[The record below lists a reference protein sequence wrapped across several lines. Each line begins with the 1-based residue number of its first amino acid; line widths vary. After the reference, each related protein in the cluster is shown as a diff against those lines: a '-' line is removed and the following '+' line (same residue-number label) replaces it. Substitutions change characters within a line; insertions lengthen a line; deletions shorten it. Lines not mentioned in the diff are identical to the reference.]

1 MAKSQLNEE
10 IKKIEEGV
18 FDAPIWDEETTKYLG
33 RLKTKLLFSKN
44 QKESPLEEFDSMTY
58 SQHWLANERM
68 ANTYITPKRNKFE
81 VQFQS
86 GTARK
91 KLTALVSSIVGLNL
105 QCEMSAYDDQDL
117 KVSGLG
123 NAMEDIQEK
132 SDELDNEEEK
142 FWLKVYELVKQGHV
156 FVQDIWKESET
167 VDKEFTKEFDGKF
180 TFKDWKET
188 VKKDCGR
195 VESKILDGRCVY
207 LASLKIYFIED
218 QPYVFT
224 VMEDLYE
231 DLEKIFSKYENWKY
245 VKREGGSSILTD
257 QTNLS
262 SNWALQNHPD
272 GKCEIVRF
280 IDVRDN
286 EYQILIN
293 GVPMLP
299 LGFPIPWGRRYN
311 IIQQNL
317 DIIRHDFA
325 YGKSFI
331 SLIKNNVQLLDE
343 MLRGQLMKFWQSIV
357 PPRLNTT
364 GAIVPQNIFNPG
376 KITSGIPKDS
386 LPRLME
392 DSNLTNAEFNMIAQ
406 IQAFVDASSVSPT
419 FTGQS
424 EGGNKTATQIV
435 EVQRQGRIMLG
446 TLILACSLLK
456 KKESKL
462 KNELLLQNWFDPVDT
477 KADEVKQ
484 EVVDRYRVISRDRM
498 IDGKQGTRFVV
509 PTEEE
514 YTTDDVY
521 QQEQDLTKKM
531 GKPIRLLVMKPSI
544 LKSVDYIWRYV
555 VTAQEKKTS
564 AMNKMLFSQEITD
577 ATNLGL
583 PLNIDY
589 VMEKFAEVWG
599 DDPTKLFNKGQQP
612 IPVEGGAGAGVI
624 PNKIQPPSVK
634 QLQTDIEATKI

>member
-1 MAKSQLNEE
+1 MVKSQLSKE
-10 IKKIEEGV
+10 IEKIEKGMESV
-18 FDAPIWDEETTKYLG
+18 PIWDETTTEYLG
-33 RLKTKLLFSKN
+33 RLRTKLLFSKN

-58 SQHWLANERM
+58 SQQWLANERM
-68 ANTYITPKRNKFE
+68 ANTYIMPKRNKFE

-91 KLTALVSSIVGLNL
+91 KLTALVSSIIGLNL

-142 FWLKVYELVKQGHV
+142 FWSKVFELVKQGHV
-156 FVQDIWKESET
+156 FVQDTWKEEENT
-167 VDKEFTKEFDGKF
+167 DKEFTKEFDGKF

-188 VKKDCGR
+188 IKKDCGR
-195 VESKILDGRCVY
+195 VESKILDGRCVF
-207 LASLKIYFIED
+207 LANLKCYFIED

-231 DLEKIFSKYENWKY
+231 DLEKVFKDYENWKY

-311 IIQQNL
+311 IVQQNL

-376 KITSGIPKDS
+376 KITTGIPKDS

-392 DSNLTNAEFNMIAQ
+392 DSSLTNAEFNMIAQ

-419 FTGQS
+419 FTGQV
-424 EGGNKTATQIV
+424 EGGNKTATQIT
-435 EVQRQGRIMLG
+435 EVQRQARIMLG
-446 TLILACSLLK
+446 SLILACSLLK

-462 KNELLLQNWFDPVDT
+462 KNELLLQNWFDPIDT
-477 KADEVKQ
+477 KADEARNEIVNKW
-484 EVVDRYRVISRDRM
+484 RVISRDRM

-509 PTEEE
+509 PTEEN
-514 YTTDDVY
+514 YTVDDVY

-544 LKSVDYIWRYV
+544 LKTVDYIWRYV
-555 VTAQEKKTS
+555 VSAQEKKTS
-564 AMNKMLFSQEITD
+564 AMSKLLFSQEITD
-577 ATNLGL
+577 AVNLGL
-583 PLNIDY
+583 PLNMDY

-599 DDPTKLFNKGQQP
+599 DDPTKLFSKGQQQMAQQQGQDKG
-612 IPVEGGAGAGVI
+612 II
-624 PNKIQPPSVK
+624 PNKIQSPSVK
-634 QLQTDIEATKI
+634 QLQTDIGESKI